1 MPHTKWAA
9 VVLVREGGPQGVDLG
24 QGVLWEKQSN
34 LLPITAA
41 RSVCMMGV
49 I

>member
-1 MPHTKWAA
+1 MPDTKWEA
-9 VVLVREGGPQGVDLG
+9 VVLVREWGHRGVDLG

-34 LLPITAA
+34 LPIIAA